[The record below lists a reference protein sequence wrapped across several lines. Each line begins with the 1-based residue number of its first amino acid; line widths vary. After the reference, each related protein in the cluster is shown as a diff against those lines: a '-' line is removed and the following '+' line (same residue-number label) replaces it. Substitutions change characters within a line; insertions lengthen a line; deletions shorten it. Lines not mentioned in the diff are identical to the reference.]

1 MSSGLSLGVYNVEL
15 RCGVIKAFDSGSYKA
30 TVQLLGSL
38 SVWLEGLAVAR
49 NIPAAEMVVG
59 RNCALIFFDET
70 NPNDAV
76 LVAVW
81 E

>member
-1 MSSGLSLGVYNVEL
+1 MEL
-15 RCGVIKAFDSGSYKA
+15 RSGVVKAFDSGSYKA

-59 RNCALIFFDET
+59 RNCAIIFFAET

>member
-1 MSSGLSLGVYNVEL
+1 
-15 RCGVIKAFDSGSYKA
+15 
-30 TVQLLGSL
+30 VQLLGSL

-59 RNCALIFFDET
+59 RNCALIFFDEA